1 MPDDLTPYESEVL
14 AQCQALQASGEP
26 AFLAALARVM
36 NTKPTN
42 ERLANARLKVIR
54 LGLFV
59 VHRKYKSRPLK
70 PTVGYSYIN
79 RSETRCRPKSEPMR
93 TVSRDERPDRHGFSD
108 EVRAYE
114 AAWKRLRTGVKMPE
128 PIQEQTT

>member
-14 AQCQALQASGEP
+14 VQCQALQSSGEP
-26 AFLAALARVM
+26 AFLANLARAM
-36 NTKPTN
+36 GTKPTN
-42 ERLANARLKVIR
+42 ERLANARLKIIR

-70 PTVGYSYIN
+70 PTVGYIN
-79 RSETRCRPKSEPMR
+79 RAATASRPKPEPNQER
-93 TVSRDERPDRHGFSD
+93 PERPDPYVLAP

-128 PIQEQTT
+128 PIQEQT